1 MSIDIANESGVA
13 VDEVGLAAVAR
24 FTLDQMRIHPLAEL
38 SVLLVDE
45 RTMTEL
51 HERWMGEPGPTDV
64 LAFPMDELRPPHLGG
79 NRAGDPEPGDEP
91 GLLGD
96 VVLCPQV
103 ATEQAQKAGHS
114 AQDELELLTVHGILH
129 LLGYDHAEPEEHAA
143 MFGTQDQLLNAWR
156 ADKDGDKDEGARRD
170 RVMSPPGWLLV
181 AAAVLALA
189 AGWCAN
195 AEAALTLVTATG
207 VAERPEHKGPLQAVA
222 KDLPRYMSVLL
233 LLRAILECLAAVLVT
248 AAFVH
253 WLSDDWRA
261 VLAAAGVVILMH
273 YALTGVRPQLGR
285 VGPRTE
291 RTAGRAARFLYPLTR
306 ALGPLPRLLV
316 AVGNTLPPRRPM
328 PADGSESGDESGGPV
343 ARSELRG
350 LVDYLE
356 RRTGI
361 EPGEREMVRSVFELG
376 DTIAREVMVPRTDMV
391 FIESDKTVE
400 QALSLALRSGFSR
413 IPVVG
418 ENEDDVVGI
427 AYLKDIVAWSHEHPG
442 AEATEKVATVMRPAS
457 YVPDSKPVDELLR
470 QMQAQRNHMV
480 IVIDEYGGTAGLVTI
495 EDLLEEI
502 VGEITDEYDNEQ
514 PPVTWLSA
522 DSARVTARLA
532 VPELEELFSVHID
545 AAEDVET
552 VAGLLAHALGRVP
565 IAGSTAVVN
574 GLRLTAEPGSGR
586 RNKIGTVLVQRES
599 DE

>member
-1 MSIDIANESGVA
+1 
-13 VDEVGLAAVAR
+13 
-24 FTLDQMRIHPLAEL
+24 
-38 SVLLVDE
+38 
-45 RTMTEL
+45 
-51 HERWMGEPGPTDV
+51 
-64 LAFPMDELRPPHLGG
+64 
-79 NRAGDPEPGDEP
+79 
-91 GLLGD
+91 
-96 VVLCPQV
+96 
-103 ATEQAQKAGHS
+103 
-114 AQDELELLTVHGILH
+114 
-129 LLGYDHAEPEEHAA
+129 
-143 MFGTQDQLLNAWR
+143 
-156 ADKDGDKDEGARRD
+156 
-170 RVMSPPGWLLV
+170 MSPAGWLLV

-195 AEAALTLVTATG
+195 AEAALTLVAATG
-207 VAERPEHKGPLQAVA
+207 VAERPEHKGTLQIVA
-222 KDLPRYMSVLL
+222 ADLPRYMSVLL
-233 LLRAILECLAAVLVT
+233 LLRAILECFVAVLVT
-248 AAFVH
+248 ASFVH
-253 WLSDDWRA
+253 WLTDDWRA

-273 YALTGVRPQLGR
+273 YVLTGVRPQLGR
-285 VGPRTE
+285 IGPRTE
-291 RTAGRAARFLYPLTR
+291 RTAERAARFLYPLTR

-316 AVGNTLPPRRPM
+316 TVGNALPPRRRPR
-328 PADGSESGDESGGPV
+328 PADGSEPGDESGGPV

-376 DTIAREVMVPRTDMV
+376 DTIVREVMVPRTDMV

-427 AYLKDIVAWSHEHPG
+427 AYLKDIVAWSHEHPEAPSTDSG
-442 AEATEKVATVMRPAS
+442 ATEKVASVMRPAS
-457 YVPDSKPVDELLR
+457 FVPDSKPVDELLR

-522 DSARVTARLA
+522 DSARVTARLP
-532 VPELEELFSVHID
+532 VTELEELFGVQI
-545 AAEDVET
+545 AAVEDVET

-565 IAGSTAVVN
+565 IAGSTATVS

-586 RNKIGTVLVQRES
+586 RNKIGMVLVEREGAGQP
-599 DE
+599 

>member
-1 MSIDIANESGVA
+1 
-13 VDEVGLAAVAR
+13 
-24 FTLDQMRIHPLAEL
+24 
-38 SVLLVDE
+38 
-45 RTMTEL
+45 
-51 HERWMGEPGPTDV
+51 
-64 LAFPMDELRPPHLGG
+64 
-79 NRAGDPEPGDEP
+79 
-91 GLLGD
+91 
-96 VVLCPQV
+96 
-103 ATEQAQKAGHS
+103 
-114 AQDELELLTVHGILH
+114 
-129 LLGYDHAEPEEHAA
+129 
-143 MFGTQDQLLNAWR
+143 
-156 ADKDGDKDEGARRD
+156 
-170 RVMSPPGWLLV
+170 MSPPGWLLV

-195 AEAALTLVTATG
+195 AEAALTLVAATG
-207 VAERPEHKGPLQAVA
+207 VAERPENKGTLQTVA
-222 KDLPRYMSVLL
+222 ADLPRYMSVLL
-233 LLRAILECLAAVLVT
+233 LLRAILECLVAVLVT

-261 VLAAAGVVILMH
+261 VLASAGVVILMH
-273 YALTGVRPQLGR
+273 YVLTGVRPQLGR
-285 VGPRTE
+285 GGPRTE

-306 ALGPLPRLLV
+306 ALGPLPGLLV
-316 AVGNTLPPRRPM
+316 AVGNALPPRRRGR
-328 PADGSESGDESGGPV
+328 AAVDHEDAEGPV

-391 FIESDKTVE
+391 FIESDKTVG

-442 AEATEKVATVMRPAS
+442 AEATEKVATVMRQAS

-470 QMQAQRNHMV
+470 QMQAQRSHV
-480 IVIDEYGGTAGLVTI
+480 AIVIDEYGGTAGLVTI
-495 EDLLEEI
+495 EDILEEI

-522 DSARVTARLA
+522 DSARVTARLS
-532 VPELEELFSVHID
+532 VTELEELFGVQI
-545 AAEDVET
+545 AAVEDVET

-565 IAGSTAVVN
+565 IAGSTATVS
-574 GLRLTAEPGSGR
+574 GLRLTAEAGSGR
-586 RNKIGTVLVQRES
+586 RNKIGTVLVERDD
-599 DE
+599 DERP